1 MKLPRAQFGHIAN
14 NFSTLTEANM
24 AVYVVFRDRTLQ
36 GGYRTGVQGLL
47 KGQATMFTNQT
58 SLNFGRGT
66 AFRKVLV
73 DLETMKVLLMDPA
86 WGRGVPLSEMVEA
99 CKELENPPG

>member
-1 MKLPRAQFGHIAN
+1 MKLPRAQFGQIAN

-36 GGYRTGVQGLL
+36 GGHKTGVQSLL
-47 KGQATMFTNQT
+47 RGQASMYVNQT
-58 SLNFGRGT
+58 PLNFGRGT

-73 DLETMKVLLMDPA
+73 DLETMKVLSMDPA
-86 WGRGVPLSEMVEA
+86 WGRGIPLGDMVKS
-99 CKELENPPG
+99 CKDLQNPPG